1 MTDSKP
7 IRWLKR
13 LLLRVTPT
21 TKTGKVMLYVLA
33 LRVFVAVGAFVT
45 ERMQGAGS
53 ATGWDGWAIGFDF
66 LLFLLGSV
74 LAFRWFR
81 RRFPGVE
88 HGRLQKLLRTGQ
100 IRLDGKR
107 SEASDR
113 LVAGQTIRV
122 PPLGESVPNR

>member
-81 RRFPGVE
+81 RRFLWRVRNRLIVTYVFIGV
-88 HGRLQKLLRTGQ
+88 
-100 IRLDGKR
+100 
-107 SEASDR
+107 
-113 LVAGQTIRV
+113 V
-122 PPLGESVPNR
+122 PVVLALCMSL